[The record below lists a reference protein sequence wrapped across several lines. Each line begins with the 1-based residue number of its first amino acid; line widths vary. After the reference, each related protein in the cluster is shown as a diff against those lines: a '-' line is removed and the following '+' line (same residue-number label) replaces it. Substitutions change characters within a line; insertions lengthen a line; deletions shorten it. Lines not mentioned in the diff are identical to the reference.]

1 MRAAILALPVL
12 LAACGSVP
20 VPKTPEQTV
29 VELRAGLGSAAAAFN
44 VYASQRP
51 FCGDAGAKAPPLC
64 ADRAVVIQGDQAAH
78 AVADAID
85 RAEAV
90 VGAVGVTDAKWSA
103 LAEPANLLQQ
113 FQAFV
118 TKAKGGN

>member
-12 LAACGSVP
+12 LAACGSVL

-44 VYASQRP
+44 VYALQRP
-51 FCGDAGAKAPPLC
+51 FCDQPNAKAPPLC
-64 ADRAVVIQGDQAAH
+64 ANRAVVIQGDQAAH